1 MSGGSA
7 ACASGTASGVIAR
20 VASAAAGGK
29 SAMGIAPTNAMQALR
44 QPAGFSTPSGQHG
57 QESPS
62 AIAGM
67 ESAQG
72 MLAELVVTESDV
84 TAETTG
90 ADSKSCAATKMWI
103 SVRKWRDI
111 SAEHTPRRRSC
122 LSA

>member
-1 MSGGSA
+1 MGGGLSGGSA

-20 VASAAAGGK
+20 AASAAAGGDG
-29 SAMGIAPTNAMQALR
+29 AIGIAPTIAMQAVR

-67 ESAQG
+67 ESAQSIP
-72 MLAELVVTESDV
+72 AELVAAESDV

-90 ADSKSCAATKMWI
+90 ADSKSWAATRTWI
-103 SVRKWRDI
+103 SMRKWRDI
-111 SAEHTPRRRSC
+111 SAEHTPRRRS
-122 LSA
+122 